1 MKHVSPKA
9 ILLALFLSLAA
20 VAHAFSQMECKGIVL
35 DSLSGQPVAGA
46 VVKTVRYPSAAVT
59 DSGGRFTV
67 QTQYSQGE
75 RIEVRS
81 PGYMPYKA
89 LIDPF
94 VKDNVIVLTPVSLQ
108 LEEVVVTGTRS
119 PKKIKDVPVY
129 TRVIGNAAIR
139 NSGIRSFAA
148 LLENEIPGVEFTS
161 NAGVPNID
169 MQGLG
174 GNYVLVLVDGERLAG
189 ETRNNIDYA
198 MINPENIERVEIVK
212 GTSSTLYGSN
222 AMGGV
227 INIITKKN
235 KKSFEGTLSA
245 LAGSYGYENY
255 SGNVGVKRKNYALQ
269 TNLFFKR
276 TGSYLLQDRSLEKRI
291 YVFRTVLEPVLNTT
305 EVEGGSSYA
314 AEQRIAYTGLPK
326 LTLDAKGSYFK
337 RERFNGGEEGRVMHN
352 FYTNATA
359 IANAGYEWAQGQYV
373 KGSYN
378 FSDYRKYNYYRIVDI
393 QQRDYR
399 DALHS
404 FRVVSDNRINS
415 GNSIVAGIEYLA
427 QCLETYMFAGNA
439 SFSNTSKSAFLQH
452 DYKISPRLNLLS
464 GLRLDKNSSYGEHL
478 SPKIALKADFL
489 SSWSVRASYAG
500 GFRSPSL
507 KELYTNWDH
516 LGMFQII
523 GNPGLQ
529 PEKNRNSM
537 VTVTYTRPKISL
549 GLNVFYNAITDKIGL
564 FQNSTAD
571 TLQYRNFD
579 SQKLYGGELSAEIKV
594 LAQTSLQLGYSYVND
609 GMYEKGYKISATRPH
624 AANLKLEY
632 TLKRENYATV
642 FTFSGRFRS
651 GMEVYMQ
658 DDSDE
663 YYKIAYPAYSLW
675 RLNCLLRYKGYA
687 ELNIAVDNIFGYTA
701 PINNFYTPLTPG
713 RTYQLGAVFYIDSV
727 INKAN
732 FKK

>member
-1 MKHVSPKA
+1 MKQASPKA
-9 ILLALFLSLAA
+9 IVLVVFLCLSA
-20 VAHAFSQMECKGIVL
+20 VANMFSQMEFKGMVL
-35 DSLSGQPVAGA
+35 DSLSGGPVAGA
-46 VVKTVRYPSAAVT
+46 VVRTHTYPSTAVT
-59 DSGGRFTV
+59 DGRGMFTV
-67 QTQYSQGE
+67 QINYSEGE
-75 RIEVRS
+75 SVTVYS
-81 PGYMPYKA
+81 AGYRPYKA
-89 LIDPF
+89 LINPS
-94 VKDNVIVLTPVSLQ
+94 VRDNVLLLTPVSLQ
-108 LEEVVVTGTRS
+108 LEEVVVTATRS

-129 TRVIGNAAIR
+129 TRVINAAAIK
-139 NSGIRSFAA
+139 NSGIRSFAS
-148 LLENEIPGVEFTS
+148 LLENEIPGIEFTS

-245 LAGSYGYENY
+245 AAGSYGYENY
-255 SGNVGVKRKNYALQ
+255 SGSAGVKRKNYALQ
-269 TNLFFKR
+269 TNLFYKR
-276 TGSYLLQDRSLEKRI
+276 TGSYLLEDTSLEKRI
-291 YVFRTVLEPVLNTT
+291 YQDRTVVEPALNTT
-305 EVEGGSSYA
+305 IVEGGSSYA
-314 AEQRIAYTGLPK
+314 AEQRIAYTGVDK

-337 RERFNGGEEGRVMHN
+337 RERFNAGEEGRVMHN

-359 IANAGYEWAQGQYV
+359 NANAGYAWGAGQHL

-393 QQRDYR
+393 RQRDYR
-399 DALHS
+399 DVLHS
-404 FRVVSDNRINS
+404 FRVVSDTRIS
-415 GNSIVAGIEYLA
+415 PANSIVAGIEYLV
-427 QCLETYMFAGNA
+427 QSLETYMFAGA
-439 SFSNTSKSAFLQH
+439 TSFSATSKSAFLQH
-452 DYKISPRLNLLS
+452 DYRISPKLNLLS

-507 KELYTNWDH
+507 KELYTDWDH
-516 LGMFQII
+516 LGMFQIV

-537 VTVTYTRPKISL
+537 VTLTYTRPRLIV

-564 FQNSTAD
+564 FQNSTSD
-571 TLQYRNFD
+571 TIQYRNFD
-579 SQKLYGGELSAEIKV
+579 RQKLYGGELSAEIKV
-594 LAQTSLQLGYSYVND
+594 LPQATLQLGYSFVND
-609 GMYEKGYKISATRPH
+609 GMYEKGYKISTTRPH

-642 FTFSGRFRS
+642 FTFSGRFKS

-658 DDSDE
+658 DDSQD
-663 YYKIAYPAYSLW
+663 YYKIVYPAYSLW
-675 RLNCLLRYKGYA
+675 RLNCLFRYKAYA
-687 ELNIAVDNIFGYTA
+687 ELTVAADNIFGYTA
-701 PINNFYTPLTPG
+701 PVNNFYTPLTPG
-713 RTYQLGAVFYIDSV
+713 RTYQLGAVFYTDS
-727 INKAN
+727 IIK
-732 FKK
+732 